1 MKLKF
6 LFEYAG
12 HKVGEVVEV
21 EGEEADALLDTG
33 FVEVIEEPKPE
44 PKHKPAK

>member
-6 LFEYAG
+6 LYEYAG
-12 HKVGEVVEV
+12 HKVGQVVEV
-21 EGEEADALLDTG
+21 EEAEAAALLDSG
-33 FVEVIEEPKPE
+33 FVEVVAEPKPE